1 MEFNA
6 DPHNKSRVLSIR
18 PLLEAV
24 SGRSSDFRYQNRFSL
39 FRGRMRRLR
48 VGGGWGEEEQ
58 EKEEDAVYLYCRK
71 SWLYNYIIVNWASTY
86 GSTISDALRWKTI
99 WVSGSYKTTLE
110 QLNGVQLSDRETD
123 CLLDSIQMMKLLQSG
138 LWQMESG
145 EFHCVCCAAFCSIIS
160 VCWIFPFRFLPLSI
174 SVGCKVL
181 KNNDWY

>member
-39 FRGRMRRLR
+39 YPVAECVAWGL
-48 VGGGWGEEEQ
+48 GGGWGEEEQ

-123 CLLDSIQMMKLLQSG
+123 CLLDSIRMMKLLQSG

-145 EFHCVCCAAFCSIIS
+145 EFHCVCCAAGVLDI
-160 VCWIFPFRFLPLSI
+160 SI
-174 SVGCKVL
+174 SISASFDLCRL
-181 KNNDWY
+181 